1 MDRLKDRGT
10 LARYAA
16 VAVIVLVVGGLF
28 VQREV
33 LSDDATVAT
42 ADGDVVLGITAPGQ
56 AKVGELAP
64 DFVLKAP
71 SGELVS
77 LSDFRGKTVILNFWA
92 TWCPPC
98 RAEMPDFQEAF
109 EARAADDDFVILA
122 VDLDEAAGEVQGFV
136 DEFELTFPIA
146 IDTGKEVASQYGV
159 LGLPATFFIDTDG
172 VVRSFNLG
180 PVFGNLLQDGI
191 ALADAH
197 AE

>member
-10 LARYAA
+10 LARYAT
-16 VAVIVLVVGGLF
+16 VVLIVFVVGGLF

-42 ADGDVVLGITAPGQ
+42 ADGDVVLGITRPGK

-77 LSDFRGKTVILNFWA
+77 LSDFRGKTVVLNFWA

-98 RAEMPDFQEAF
+98 RAEMPDLQEAF
-109 EARAADDDFVILA
+109 DERAADDDFVVLA
-122 VDLDEAAGEVQGFV
+122 VDLGEQSGEVQGFI

-146 IDTGKEVASQYGV
+146 LDSDESVAGNYGV
-159 LGLPATFFIDTDG
+159 LGLPASYFIDTQG
-172 VVRSFNLG
+172 IVRSVNLG
-180 PVFGNLLQDGI
+180 PVFGNLLPDGI

-197 AE
+197 SE